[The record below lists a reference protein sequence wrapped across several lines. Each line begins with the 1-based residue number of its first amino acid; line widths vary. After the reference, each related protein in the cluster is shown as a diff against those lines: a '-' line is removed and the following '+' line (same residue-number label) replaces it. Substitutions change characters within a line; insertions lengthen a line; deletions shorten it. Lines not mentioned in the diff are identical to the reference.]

1 MRIDSAYTIVQANP
15 LMSVSD
21 GTMFLLLGRWRCTDR
36 EKGARLGASSI
47 GTPSGRADG
56 LPAIHLVEYAAALR
70 ALDDVRCQTY
80 QLVWL
85 NLVTAER
92 AGQREDEVGLS
103 FEPRRHHPTRP
114 SAVRTGFRI
123 IRCESRPRNT
133 SDGR

>member
-1 MRIDSAYTIVQANP
+1 MET
-15 LMSVSD
+15 L
-21 GTMFLLLGRWRCTDR
+21 
-36 EKGARLGASSI
+36 
-47 GTPSGRADG
+47 SGSADG
-56 LPAIHLVEYAAALR
+56 FPAIHLVEYTAALR

-92 AGQREDEVGLS
+92 TGQREDKVGLS
-103 FEPRRHHPTRP
+103 FEARRHHPTRP